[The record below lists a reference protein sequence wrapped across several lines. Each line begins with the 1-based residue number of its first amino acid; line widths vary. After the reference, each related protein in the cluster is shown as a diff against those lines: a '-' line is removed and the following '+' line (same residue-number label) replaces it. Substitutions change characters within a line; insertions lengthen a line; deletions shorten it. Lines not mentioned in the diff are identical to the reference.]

1 MNGVRAGASGSPV
14 LLLHG
19 IGGSSASFESQV
31 DVLARRHR
39 VFAWDAPGYGGS
51 ADPARADLGWF
62 AEVAARVFD
71 EPAHVVGVSWG
82 GVIATRLA
90 LEHPVLSLTLADS
103 TRGSGT
109 SADSARRMRARVD
122 ELAQVGAQEFA
133 RRRAPRL
140 TTDPATLVKVEA
152 TMARVRLPGYRA
164 AAESMAATDHGPV
177 LGRIAV
183 PTLVVVG
190 ADDRVTGVEESRLL
204 AREIP
209 GARLRVI
216 GGGHAANQERP
227 EEFND
232 VLLGFLSE
240 VEAARCA

>member
-1 MNGVRAGASGSPV
+1 MTPV

-31 DVLARRHR
+31 DVLSRRHR
-39 VFAWDAPGYGGS
+39 VVAWDAPGYGD
-51 ADPARADLGWF
+51 APDPERADIGWY
-62 AEVAARVFD
+62 AEQAARIFD

-109 SADSARRMRARVD
+109 SAEAAARMRARVD
-122 ELAQVGAQEFA
+122 ELAEVGAAEFA

-140 TTDPATLVKVEA
+140 CSDPSTRAKVEA
-152 TMARVRLPGYRA
+152 TMARVRLAGYRA
-164 AAESMAATDHGPV
+164 AAESMATTDHGPV
-177 LGRIAV
+177 LGRISV

-190 ADDRVTGVEESRLL
+190 ADDQVTGVEESRLL

-216 GGGHAANQERP
+216 GGGHAANQECP
-227 EEFND
+227 DEFNE
-232 VLLGFLSE
+232 VLLEFLSE

>member
-1 MNGVRAGASGSPV
+1 MSPV

-31 DVLARRHR
+31 NVLSERHR
-39 VFAWDAPGYGGS
+39 VVAWDAPGYGES
-51 ADPARADLGWF
+51 PDPERADIGWY
-62 AEVAARVFD
+62 AGQAARVFG

-90 LEHPVLSLTLADS
+90 LDHPVLSLTLADS

-109 SADSARRMRARVD
+109 SPEAAARMRARVD
-122 ELAQVGAQEFA
+122 ELAEVGPAEFA

-140 TTDPATLVKVEA
+140 SADPATRAKVEA
-152 TMARVRLPGYRA
+152 TMARVRLNGYRA
-164 AAESMAATDHGPV
+164 AAESMATTDHGPV
-177 LGRIAV
+177 LGQISV

-190 ADDRVTGVEESRLL
+190 SADQVTGVEEGRLL

-216 GGGHAANQERP
+216 GGGHAANQECP
-227 EEFND
+227 DEFNE
-232 VLLGFLSE
+232 VLLEFLSE
-240 VEAARCA
+240 VEASRCG